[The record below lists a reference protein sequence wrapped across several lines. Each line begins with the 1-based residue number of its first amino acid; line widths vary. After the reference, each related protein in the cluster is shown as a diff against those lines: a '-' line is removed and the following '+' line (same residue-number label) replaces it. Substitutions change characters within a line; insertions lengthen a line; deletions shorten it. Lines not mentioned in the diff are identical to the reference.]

1 MIGALAVLA
10 GAALAGGALGASEAG
25 PRRRG
30 RRTGLGA
37 RIARFGRDVERGRDT
52 EPTAKDLRWGAGLLA
67 ASTLIDSAFEH
78 FRGNYENRAMVAAPI
93 TSALTLAAAAAGS
106 GLRGLRAGVFGL
118 GMLMGTAGMAFHLY
132 NVLKRPGGWSWNNL
146 CYAAPL
152 GAPGALAFAGM
163 LGLLAVPLDE
173 HASRTGLSRAA
184 LRSGRF
190 LTLATA
196 GGMLATAAEVGLL
209 HFRGAFHNPAMYL
222 PVSLPPVTAA
232 TLAAAAASPTPRR
245 LAWSRRLLGLTS
257 LMGIVGSGFHVW
269 GVSRN
274 MGGWKN
280 WSQMLFQGPP
290 VSAPPSFAALAFAGR
305 AALRLLGRTRTAEAR
320 DA

>member
-1 MIGALAVLA
+1 MIGALAMLA
-10 GAALAGGALGASEAG
+10 GAIIAGGALGTSEAA
-25 PRRRG
+25 PRRRDRG
-30 RRTGLGA
+30 ARLGA
-37 RIARFGRDVERGRDT
+37 RIARFARHVEQDRGT
-52 EPTAKDLRWGAGLLA
+52 EPAANDLRWSAGLLA

-78 FRGNYENRAMVAAPI
+78 FRGNYENRAMVAAPV
-93 TSALTLAAAAAGS
+93 TSALTLAAAAAGT
-106 GLRGLRAGVFGL
+106 GLRRVRSGVFGL

-146 CYAAPL
+146 FYAAPL
-152 GAPGALAFAGM
+152 GAPGALAFAGL
-163 LGLLAVPLDE
+163 LGLLAIPLEE
-173 HASRTGLSRAA
+173 HAPRNRLSHAA

-232 TLAAAAASPTPRR
+232 TLAAAAISPTRRR

-257 LMGIVGSGFHVW
+257 LMGIAGSGFHIW